1 MPGWLVFV
9 LLVAGFAVGVGG
21 TVAVMVAKQR
31 RQRRLDISFRERNAT
46 KAVGEMPDVEDLIK
60 VGLLA
65 RSLARSVVPCHSR
78 SLVLRASL
86 VRLDQVGSLWRHGRG
101 EGASG
106 GVFGSGSAAYGV
118 EELRVDVDRRV
129 QCAVAIEAV

>member
-46 KAVGEMPDVEDLIK
+46 KAVGEMPDVDRFK
-60 VGLLA
+60 RGA
-65 RSLARSVVPCHSR
+65 RVRGTAERSEHA
-78 SLVLRASL
+78 L
-86 VRLDQVGSLWRHGRG
+86 QW
-101 EGASG
+101 
-106 GVFGSGSAAYGV
+106 
-118 EELRVDVDRRV
+118 
-129 QCAVAIEAV
+129 